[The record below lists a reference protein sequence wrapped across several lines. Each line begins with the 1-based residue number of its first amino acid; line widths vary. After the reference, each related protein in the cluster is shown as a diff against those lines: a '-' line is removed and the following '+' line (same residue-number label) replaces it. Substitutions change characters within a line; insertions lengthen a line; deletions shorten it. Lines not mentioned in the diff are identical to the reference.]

1 MPTAAGLPRLTKP
14 VPPLSAE
21 GGGRHSPAWSPDG
34 TQIAFSSRYE
44 SPVPATI
51 DCDIATLRQ
60 EVTEYSHIYVM
71 NAAGGGL
78 TSLTKGAPPVFD
90 NYPAW
95 SPDGSQIAFS
105 GGPAG
110 QQLYVIN
117 VDGNELKRLTDAP
130 ASMPAW
136 SPDGSQ
142 IAFVLSAFI
151 HVMNADGTE
160 LRNLGLLG
168 PTPRGRRSDGLSR
181 RRAHAATPVREEL
194 TMHQRRLLPLPVLM
208 LAGAATMIVFA
219 VARSGGG
226 GGETP
231 RLAN

>member
-1 MPTAAGLPRLTKP
+1 MNADGSGVTQLTKP

-117 VDGNELKRLTDAP
+117 VDGNELKRAHGRSRLDARVVTGRF
-130 ASMPAW
+130 A
-136 SPDGSQ
+136 DRVC
-142 IAFVLSAFI
+142 AFSV
-151 HVMNADGTE
+151 H
-160 LRNLGLLG
+160 
-168 PTPRGRRSDGLSR
+168 PRDER
-181 RRAHAATPVREEL
+181 RRHRAAQPRSPWVRP
-194 TMHQRRLLPLPVLM
+194 RVV
-208 LAGAATMIVFA
+208 AAVT
-219 VARSGGG
+219 G
-226 GGETP
+226 
-231 RLAN
+231 